1 MGFNVKRIQLNI
13 GERLT
18 FSETC
23 AACRILSGRVEVYA
37 VDLTAGGSRMFLR
50 PKVEGQAVFALRDE
64 FQTVELSLLV
74 QEPVELVL
82 YSYSDL
88 QKLCAGETDSEGL
101 TVDGLKTLMREWFF
115 DLLQVEWV
123 RFMESH
129 RDEFVV
135 QWPEGAFLKSATAAD
150 LLKVFTEHQ
159 NVLALL
165 CIGRFHAKKKFF
177 EKRLEQRSL
186 KQAQLL
192 RASFNILGGS
202 DDGSDY
208 SVAANT
214 AYSRLVNRVVHF
226 YGMKDMDLS
235 VPDYLTKRFQD
246 KHLLQYVI
254 RRGNLRFRKVRLS
267 DNWFR
272 QDSGVLFVCHD
283 DKWSLALPKDSS
295 HYVLWHGD
303 DTGEPLTEEVAA
315 TLTEEAL
322 ICYPGFNSGKV
333 SIKEFIK
340 FLFRTTWQNDWL
352 FIVAVSVVMGFLPL
366 LTPIITDTIFGD
378 VIPNRD
384 YGSLATI
391 TQVMLVSGL
400 VTAVLTV
407 VRSLTVMR
415 LDTHLGMMVEAAVM
429 SRLLNLPTDFFRHIS
444 VGEITK
450 RLLSIID
457 MKNLF
462 TGQLV
467 SGLFNFLFGL
477 WSLALMFYYSGKLT
491 CIAVGIWAVYLLLQ
505 GLNLCKFPTKQ
516 KELMKYGN
524 EQTGLT
530 VELINNLAKFRS
542 RGGTEQVFYL
552 WSQKFSASW
561 RKNLEIRWINN
572 RTVLLNTALPLV
584 LMLVL
589 YCFAAQGIADGD
601 ADAIDVTTFMAFNA
615 AYTGFNGALV
625 TFLPEVVQLMSLPAY
640 WQNIEPLLREE
651 EETGDDRAEAEELS
665 GEIELRRVA
674 FRYDEDSPE
683 VLKDVNLHI
692 KQGEKVAFVGGSGC
706 GKSTLVR
713 LLLGFEKP
721 TKGIICYDGKD
732 METFNATSIRRQM
745 GVVMQSSKLLM
756 APILDNIVGMSNMT
770 VDDAW
775 AAAQI
780 AAVDK
785 DIKEMPM
792 GMHTY
797 INDTSGNISGGQRQR
812 LLLARAVV
820 NKPKILILDEA
831 TSALDNV
838 TQEAVTKNLRD
849 LHCTQIVIAHRLSTL
864 RDVDKIFVLDKGVV
878 AESGT
883 YEELMALG
891 GLFSQLAKRQI
902 S

>member
-1 MGFNVKRIQLNI
+1 MAFDVKRIQLNI
-13 GERLT
+13 GERFT
-18 FSETC
+18 FSGDC
-23 AACRILSGRVEVYA
+23 IACRILSGRVEVYA
-37 VDLTAGGSRMFLR
+37 TDLTAGGSRLFLC
-50 PKVEGQAVFALRDE
+50 PKLEGQAVFALRDE
-64 FQTVELSLLV
+64 FQFVELSLLV
-74 QEPVELVL
+74 LEPMELVL
-82 YSYSDL
+82 YSDSDL

-101 TVDGLKTLMREWFF
+101 TVDGLRTLMREWFF

-129 RDEFVV
+129 KDEFVV
-135 QWPEGAFLKSATAAD
+135 QWPEGAFLKVAAAAD
-150 LLKVFTEHQ
+150 LPGVFVEHQ

-177 EKRLEQRSL
+177 EKRLQQRSL

-192 RASFNILGGS
+192 TASFSVLGGNES
-202 DDGSDY
+202 RTDY
-208 SVAANT
+208 YVGTDSN
-214 AYSRLVNRVVHF
+214 YSALVKRVVRF
-226 YGMKDMDLS
+226 YGMRDVDLS
-235 VPDYLTKRFQD
+235 VQDYLLKRFHG
-246 KHLLQYVI
+246 KNLLQYVI
-254 RRGNLRFRKVRLS
+254 RRANLRFRKVILS
-267 DNWFR
+267 ENWFL
-272 QDSGVLFVCHD
+272 QDSGVLFVCRG
-283 DKWSLALPKDSS
+283 DKWGLALPKDAS
-295 HYVLWHGD
+295 HYVLWNEDG
-303 DTGEPLTEEVAA
+303 TSEPLTEEVAA
-315 TLTEEAL
+315 ALSDEAM

-333 SIKEFIK
+333 SVRDFVK

-352 FIVAVSVVMGFLPL
+352 VIVLVSLVMGFLPL
-366 LTPIITDTIFGD
+366 LTPIITDTVFGD

-391 TQVMLVSGL
+391 TQVMLVSGF
-400 VTAVLTV
+400 VMAGLTV
-407 VRSLTVMR
+407 VRSLAVMR
-415 LDTHLGMMVEAAVM
+415 LDTHLGMVAEAAVV
-429 SRLLNLPTDFFRHIS
+429 SRLLVLPMDFFRHLS
-444 VGEITK
+444 VGEIAK
-450 RLLSIID
+450 RFLSVTE

-467 SGLFNFLFGL
+467 AGVFNFLFGL
-477 WSLALMFYYSGKLT
+477 WSLVLMFYYSGKLT
-491 CIAVGIWAVYLLLQ
+491 CIAMGIWAVYLLLQ
-505 GLNLCKFPTKQ
+505 GFNLYKFPDKQ

-530 VELINNLAKFRS
+530 MELINNLAKFRS

-589 YCFAAQGIADGD
+589 YCFAAQGIVDGD
-601 ADAIDVTTFMAFNA
+601 EDAVDVTTFMAFNA
-615 AYTGFNGALV
+615 AYTGFNVAFVG
-625 TFLPEVVQLMSLPAY
+625 FLPEVVQLMSLPAY
-640 WQNIEPLLREE
+640 WQNIEPLLAEE
-651 EETGDDRAEAEELS
+651 EEIGDDRAEAEELS

-674 FRYDEDSPE
+674 FRYAEDSPE

-692 KQGEKVAFVGGSGC
+692 KPGEKVAFVGGSGC

-713 LLLGFEKP
+713 LLLGFETP
-721 TKGIICYDGKD
+721 TKGIISYDGKD
-732 METFNATSIRRQM
+732 MAAYNATSIRRQM
-745 GVVMQSSKLLM
+745 GVVMQNSKLLM
-756 APILDNIVGMSNMT
+756 APILDNITGISNLT

-775 AAAQI
+775 AAARV
-780 AAVDK
+780 AAIDK
-785 DIKEMPM
+785 DIEEMPM
-792 GMHTY
+792 GMYTP

-812 LLLARAVV
+812 ILLARAVV

-838 TQEAVTKNLRD
+838 TQEMVTKNLED
-849 LHCTQIVIAHRLSTL
+849 IHCTQIIVAHRLSTL

-883 YEELMALG
+883 YEELMSLD
-891 GLFSQLAKRQI
+891 GLFAQMAKRQI